1 MVKCGG
7 GGRDGGMGKN
17 NGTGNKEAGRG
28 GRRRG
33 GGAMMHYQRTEHGRR
48 LFGLRWLLAG
58 CCWGENIYLDEGAG
72 GRLLDGGVFTRRGRG
87 RRHQ

>member
-1 MVKCGG
+1 MRRRRPGWWHT
-7 GGRDGGMGKN
+7 GGMEKN

-48 LFGLRWLLAG
+48 LFGLRWLAG

-72 GRLLDGGVFTRRGRG
+72 DGGVFTRRGRG